1 MQIICPHCTTSYAV
15 DPAKFGPGGRTVR
28 CARCQETWL
37 ARPEE
42 MAFAVPMQ
50 DHTDAVGTYA
60 HEDEVAWD
68 RRPPHGDWQ
77 DNNTLHDTPHVDS
90 PPISADWGVSDD
102 ERIGGGVASNDGW
115 ADEPASAKAHKWFG
129 GLNRMAGI
137 LGGIRSLPGITNGIT
152 NSLRAKLPRRL
163 TDKIT
168 LPRACMVMGA
178 MVVALVVWRVEV
190 VRLMPQTA
198 TFFKA
203 AGLGVNLRGLAIEDV
218 KIATETVNG
227 KPVLVIEGAI
237 AGISRKPVELP
248 RLRFSVRDGQGSDIY
263 AWNSVV
269 EQPVLNPG
277 ERVWFKSRL
286 ASPPAEGREIAV
298 RFFQRRDVVAGG
310 V

>member
-28 CARCQETWL
+28 CARCHETWL

-42 MAFAVPMQ
+42 MAFAAPIRAGA
-50 DHTDAVGTYA
+50 DGTHPDDGEA
-60 HEDEVAWD
+60 AW
-68 RRPPHGDWQ
+68 HHSSQGDWQ
-77 DNNTLHDTPHVDS
+77 DQHTSQETHLSVPHVDS
-90 PPISADWGVSDD
+90 PPISGDWGVSDE
-102 ERIGGGVASNDGW
+102 ERTGGGLASNDGW
-115 ADEPASAKAHKWFG
+115 ADEPAAASAHKWLG
-129 GLNRMAGI
+129 SLGRLAGK
-137 LGGIRSLPGITNGIT
+137 LRGSQSLPGISY
-152 NSLRAKLPRRL
+152 SLRAKLPHRL

-168 LPRACMVMGA
+168 LPRACAVMGA
-178 MVVALVVWRVEV
+178 MVLALVVWRTEV

-198 TFFKA
+198 AFFKMT
-203 AGLGVNLRGLAIEDV
+203 GMGVNLRGLAFEDV

-237 AGISRKPVELP
+237 AGIGRKPVELP
-248 RLRFSVRDGQGSDIY
+248 RLRFSVLDGQGSDIY
-263 AWNSVV
+263 AWNSVL

-277 ERVWFKSRL
+277 EKVWFKSRL

-298 RFFQRRDVVAGG
+298 RFFQRRDIVAGG